1 MPVIRTTYGTLLLRA
16 AYVGLL
22 FFLIENPLSGQQ
34 NLMSCKPVAQRTGE
48 TGCWILARQPISALE
63 GQVYWTL
70 DVFPTKELAEQAK
83 GPNGTVVESLGRF
96 WLMTLG
102 DKPQLPASGSRV
114 TQMGPLTLEKGRSY
128 TAQYMEAILQPGMVS
143 ETHTHSGIEAFYTET
158 GETCLETPNGMQTG
172 KKGVDVV
179 IPEGVPMELTA
190 VGSETRRSLVLI
202 LHDASKP
209 PTTLEHTWH
218 SKHLCQAAK

>member
-1 MPVIRTTYGTLLLRA
+1 MHCPRR
-16 AYVGLL
+16 
-22 FFLIENPLSGQQ
+22 SWQ
-34 NLMSCKPVAQRTGE
+34 NKR
-48 TGCWILARQPISALE
+48 
-63 GQVYWTL
+63 
-70 DVFPTKELAEQAK
+70 K
-83 GPNGTVVESLGRF
+83 GPNGTIVESLGKF

-102 DKPQLPASGSRV
+102 DKPPLPASGIRI
-114 TQMGPLTLEKGRSY
+114 TQMGPLALEKGRSY
-128 TAQYMEAILQPGMVS
+128 TAQYMEAVLQPGMVS
-143 ETHTHSGIEAFYTET
+143 ETHTHPGIEAFYTET
-158 GETCLETPNGMQTG
+158 GETCLETPDGMQIS